1 MGREHEIMSTET
13 RRSELPSRTVVV
25 GYDGSELARA
35 ALALAGERAGPG
47 GRIVAVY
54 AAAIARDAAVGM
66 PAPTPPPAPP
76 EELGQRIL
84 AEVGEVQAGDVP
96 VTREVRIGHAAK
108 ALVEVARDE
117 DADEIVVGSHG
128 AGRLRALLGST
139 SHALVHEADRPV
151 VVLTERATERAA
163 GPGEPAHLIV
173 LGYDGSDDSVA
184 ALAYARRHLAPGG
197 EILAVHAYHAP
208 AEWKGT
214 NTYNAALQERLGHGQ
229 RLLDAIEAGPEV
241 RGELIAGAPATVL
254 AKLGT
259 SRDADEIIVGSR
271 GLSTLR
277 AALGS
282 VAHAVLHEAD
292 RPVVIVPRPDAA
304 A

>member
-1 MGREHEIMSTET
+1 VSLEHEIMSREIQ
-13 RRSELPSRTVVV
+13 RAEMPSRHVVM

-35 ALALAGERAGPG
+35 ALALAGKRAGPR

-54 AAAIARDAAVGM
+54 ATAIPADVVTGM
-66 PAPTPPPAPP
+66 PPPTPPPAPP

-84 AEVGEVQAGDVP
+84 AEVDEAATGGVP
-96 VTREVRIGHAAK
+96 VTTRSAVGSAAR
-108 ALVEVARDE
+108 ALVEVARNE

-151 VVLTERATERAA
+151 VVLTERAAHRAA
-163 GPGEPAHLIV
+163 GAGEPARLIV
-173 LGYDGSDDSVA
+173 LGYDGSEDAKA

-197 EILAVHAYHAP
+197 AILAVHAYHAP

-214 NTYNAALQERLGHGQ
+214 RYYNEALQERLLHGQ
-229 RLLDAIEAGPEV
+229 RLLDAIDAGPEV
-241 RGELIAGAPATVL
+241 SGELIPGAPAAVL
-254 AKLGT
+254 AELAA
-259 SRDADEIIVGSR
+259 SRDADEIVVGSR
-271 GLSTLR
+271 GLGTLR

-282 VAHAVLHEAD
+282 VAHGVLHEAD
-292 RPVVIVPRPDAA
+292 RPVVIVPRPSDTA
-304 A
+304 

>member
-1 MGREHEIMSTET
+1 MSTGIQP
-13 RRSELPSRTVVV
+13 SEMPSRTVVV
-25 GYDGSELARA
+25 GFDGSELARA
-35 ALALAGERAGPG
+35 AVALASKRAGPR

-54 AAAIARDAAVGM
+54 AAAIAPDAVVGM
-66 PAPTPPPAPP
+66 PAAPPPPVPP

-84 AEVGEVQAGDVP
+84 AEVGEAQPGDVP
-96 VTREVRIGHAAK
+96 VTKEVRLGHAAK
-108 ALVEVARDE
+108 ALVEVARAE
-117 DADEIVVGSHG
+117 AADEIVVGSHG

-151 VVLTERATERAA
+151 VVLTERAAERAA
-163 GPGEPAHLIV
+163 GPGEPANLIV
-173 LGYDGSDDSVA
+173 LGYDGSEDAKA
-184 ALAYARRHLAPGG
+184 ALAYARHHLAPGG

-229 RLLDAIEAGPEV
+229 RLLDAIEAGPEL

-254 AKLGT
+254 AKLAA
-259 SRDADEIIVGSR
+259 SRDADELVVGSR

-292 RPVVIVPRPDAA
+292 RPVVIVPRPEAA
-304 A
+304 T